1 MAQREL
7 LKPDYIGDGVYIH
20 DEGYHLVLAVNHH
33 TNKVVSLEKGVLE
46 ALIRYAKR
54 AEFIENL

>member
-7 LKPDYIGDGVYIH
+7 LKPDYIGDGVYVH
-20 DEGYHLVLAVNHH
+20 DEGYQLVLAVNYHD
-33 TNKVVSLEKGVLE
+33 NKVLYLEKDVLE

-54 AEFIENL
+54 AEFI

>member
-7 LKPDYIGDGVYIH
+7 LQPDYIGDGVYVH
-20 DEGYHLVLAVNHH
+20 DKGYQLVLALNHH
-33 TNKVVSLEKGVLE
+33 DNKVVYLEKEVLE

-54 AEFIENL
+54 AKFI